1 MCSTSQSVFIA
12 LFKEAFKYSYY
23 GATEETHC
31 DERTRFCVLPLL
43 VLVYAVL
50 MGYVKADS
58 SLPRL
63 FTGITLF
70 FFFWL
75 LPVWLFRHKGCTNY
89 TKRDTR
95 EKFIWSITNEVKPC
109 CTGRIRVID
118 RWIGEIWWRAVNSRW
133 GCNLY
138 GALPFFFLF
147 CLVTDLLFHAP
158 T

>member
-1 MCSTSQSVFIA
+1 VCSTSQSVFIA

-70 FFFWL
+70 FFF
-75 LPVWLFRHKGCTNY
+75 GCFQFVCL
-89 TKRDTR
+89 DTR
-95 EKFIWSITNEVKPC
+95 GVK
-109 CTGRIRVID
+109 TIRSAILA
-118 RWIGEIWWRAVNSRW
+118 RN
-133 GCNLY
+133 
-138 GALPFFFLF
+138 FFE
-147 CLVTDLLFHAP
+147 A
-158 T
+158 